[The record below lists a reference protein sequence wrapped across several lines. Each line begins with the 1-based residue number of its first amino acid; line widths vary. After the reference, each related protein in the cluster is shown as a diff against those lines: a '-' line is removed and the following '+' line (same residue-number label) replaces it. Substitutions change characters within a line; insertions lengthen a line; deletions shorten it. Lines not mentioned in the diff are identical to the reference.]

1 MSKEELKNQG
11 GGETQS
17 ISRTSLQNMHV
28 FLFSALIFTL
38 QGTYVVYYLAG
49 EQLVR
54 LFIKVILKLSFT
66 FLDEVNSL

>member
-17 ISRTSLQNMHV
+17 INMHV
-28 FLFSALIFTL
+28 FLWFFFLFSALIFTL